1 MDRSLKPE
9 ILQYVIIYPNV
20 PLEYFYSDLCN
31 VEFGYLMR
39 TSLFKIRRSTVDW
52 MSWIQHI

>member
-20 PLEYFYSDLCN
+20 PLEYLILLSFYSDLCN
-31 VEFGYLMR
+31 VELGYLMR
-39 TSLFKIRRSTVDW
+39 TSLFEIR
-52 MSWIQHI
+52 